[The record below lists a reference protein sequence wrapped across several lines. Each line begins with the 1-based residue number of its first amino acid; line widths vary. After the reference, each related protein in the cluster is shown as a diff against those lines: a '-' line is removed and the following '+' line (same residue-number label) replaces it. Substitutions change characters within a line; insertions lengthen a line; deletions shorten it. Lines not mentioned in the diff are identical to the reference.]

1 MGIHARSGAASRS
14 AFAAAGA
21 LTVALACVS
30 ATAATAAEDCETIVI
45 GSALSLS
52 GKYGES
58 GVHTKNGYEYAI
70 RRIDEAGGVTVAGRC
85 HRFEILYY
93 DDESKGRR
101 AATLAERLIDQDG
114 VRYMLGP
121 YSSGITRAVVPVTE
135 QRRVPMVQAQ
145 GASLSLFSKGHSH
158 LFAVLSTSEQYLSS
172 AIALAAEQAGKQGRK
187 ASDIRIA
194 VAVENDPF
202 SLDVR
207 AGVLDDAE
215 RHGMTV
221 VLDETLPR
229 DMDDMTPILTRTR
242 QLSPDILVVSGHA
255 DGAKTAARQIA
266 EQGVAV
272 PMVAL
277 THCEVADVTAVAGTG
292 ANGLLCATQWAE
304 TLRYEDPVFGTAAE
318 FEAGFRQAFVEYS
331 DRPMP
336 YQVAQAAAAV
346 YVFKDAFERAG
357 TLDKDAVRD
366 AIAETDLATFYG
378 PIRFSDTGRNIAK
391 PMVLRQI
398 QDGAYNVVAPS
409 AYASHALNW
418 PRGGTEEARVDD

>member
-1 MGIHARSGAASRS
+1 MGIHARSGAAS
-14 AFAAAGA
+14 AAAGA
-21 LTVALACVS
+21 LAIALACTPAT
-30 ATAATAAEDCETIVI
+30 ATAAKGDCETIVI

-52 GKYGES
+52 GKHGES

-85 HRFEILYY
+85 HRIEILYY
-93 DDESKGRR
+93 DDESRGRR
-101 AATLAERLIDQDG
+101 AATLTERLIDQDG
-114 VRYMLGP
+114 VQYMLGP

-135 QRRVPMVQAQ
+135 QRRVPMIEAQ
-145 GASLSLFSKGHSH
+145 GASLSLFSKGHSY
-158 LFAVLSTSEQYLSS
+158 LFAVLSTSEQYLAS
-172 AIALAAEQAGKQGRK
+172 AIALAAEQAEKQGRK
-187 ASDIRIA
+187 ASDVRVA

-215 RHGMTV
+215 RYGMTV

-229 DMDDMTPILTRTR
+229 DMNDMTPILARTR
-242 QLSPDILVVSGHA
+242 QLSPDILVLSGHA
-255 DGAKTAARQIA
+255 EGAQTAVRQIA
-266 EQGVAV
+266 EQGVDV
-272 PMVAL
+272 PMIAL
-277 THCEVADVTAVAGTG
+277 THCEVADVTEAAG
-292 ANGLLCATQWAE
+292 AEADGLLCATQWAE

-318 FEAGFRQAFVEYS
+318 FEAGFREAFVEYS

-357 TLDKDAVRD
+357 TLDREAVRD

-398 QDGAYNVVAPS
+398 QDGTYNVVAPS
-409 AYASHALNW
+409 AYASHTLDW
-418 PRGGTEEARVDD
+418 PRGGTEEARVGD